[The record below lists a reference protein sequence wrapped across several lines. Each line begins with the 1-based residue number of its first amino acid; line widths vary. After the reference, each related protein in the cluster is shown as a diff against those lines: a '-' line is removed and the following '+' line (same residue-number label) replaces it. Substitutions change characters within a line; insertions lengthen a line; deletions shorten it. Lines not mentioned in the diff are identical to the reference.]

1 MNLSELSFEI
11 RDEDIGGKGSKRKSD
26 EGLANS
32 REKSIKVEP
41 EPMEAVFLDV
51 EPDDDQEVHVA
62 ASAVKV
68 KTEVKEVKR
77 RGKYNKAGNM
87 GKLGRKSMKEVKVE
101 KVNLIGD
108 PAFP

>member
-1 MNLSELSFEI
+1 MSELSFEI
-11 RDEDIGGKGSKRKSD
+11 RDEDIGGSGSKRRSD
-26 EGLANS
+26 EGLTNS

-51 EPDDDQEVHVA
+51 EPDEDQEVHVA

-77 RGKYNKAGNM
+77 QT
-87 GKLGRKSMKEVKVE
+87 
-101 KVNLIGD
+101 
-108 PAFP
+108 